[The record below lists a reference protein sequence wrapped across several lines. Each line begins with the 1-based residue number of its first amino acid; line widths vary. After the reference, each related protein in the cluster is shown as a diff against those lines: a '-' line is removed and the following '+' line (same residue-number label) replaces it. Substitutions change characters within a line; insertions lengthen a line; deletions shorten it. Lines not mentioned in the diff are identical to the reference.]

1 MRFKFS
7 TQRMTVFQKI
17 LISIGAFC
25 VVFAAYFAW
34 GYSQIKPLMPSEGY
48 VYPSAPT
55 LTGVYDCCGN
65 VPNTAYSKVD
75 GVQINCAK
83 PGFGMGGST
92 RLGDKRTACWL
103 TNLNGKTVSVERK
116 MLPISGGS
124 FFPSSLFQGAY
135 VVKITDVLSHEV
147 VFERTDA
154 QLRGEWI
161 SETIRG
167 ILITDMVLGL
177 LVGVVVLLKLIRSS
191 EEN

>member
-124 FFPSSLFQGAY
+124 FFPSSLFQVAY
-135 VVKITDVLSHEV
+135 VVKIQIPQQNLYAKIKEENVYQWDHVKTKQYQALH
-147 VFERTDA
+147 
-154 QLRGEWI
+154 
-161 SETIRG
+161 
-167 ILITDMVLGL
+167 VLGNAA
-177 LVGVVVLLKLIRSS
+177 RSH
-191 EEN
+191 NA